1 MTSNGGTLALLKLP
15 RHLSLSLDGSRMK
28 TLRDPQDVLVIRDIP
43 PGFHLL
49 AVRHANV
56 DRNVVCTPRANS
68 NTRESSVIESTE
80 KEQGESVSSS
90 MMTLGLALFFPTYSS
105 SFLLTSDMMTNSLF
119 LVREYDANTEGWS
132 NHEIDDLTKQNLFK
146 AIESVTRPREQSNTQ
161 EDCLPEHRP
170 EQILIDANK
179 IIQYDNF
186 ISQEESTIHGQQ
198 GSSTLRSSSIWS
210 TYLTNHVSMEVLHRH
225 SLTGKGDVIIPSSYT
240 GSSPWNDDHLVSAL
254 PSSAA
259 ADLQD
264 GNVLKYVPIPMPPL
278 SKTKK
283 QGGQSEAAPFHRH
296 EGTKRYLATL
306 SPEERTA
313 FFLMDSVADRLLLS
327 ILKDSYSS
335 KWEHFVGEFQ
345 LSFVLFLCC
354 SCLSSLEH
362 WRDVICMLSHVSSD
376 LLDGGCGARKDDGC
390 PMIDMVQMFH
400 ALLVTIYHELDQ
412 FDCAIFDVSVVFS

>member
-1 MTSNGGTLALLKLP
+1 
-15 RHLSLSLDGSRMK
+15 
-28 TLRDPQDVLVIRDIP
+28 
-43 PGFHLL
+43 
-49 AVRHANV
+49 
-56 DRNVVCTPRANS
+56 
-68 NTRESSVIESTE
+68 
-80 KEQGESVSSS
+80 
-90 MMTLGLALFFPTYSS
+90 
-105 SFLLTSDMMTNSLF
+105 MMTNSLF

-161 EDCLPEHRP
+161 EDFLPEHRP

-186 ISQEESTIHGQQ
+186 ISQEESTIHGQ

-254 PSSAA
+254 PSSS

-283 QGGQSEAAPFHRH
+283 QEGQSEAAPFHRH

-313 FFLMDSVADRLLLS
+313 FFLDVRQRQRQHQPSHLHSHGMDSVADRLLLS

-376 LLDGGCGARKDDGC
+376 LLDGGCGTRKDDGC

-400 ALLVTIYHELDQ
+400 ALLFTIYHELDQ
-412 FDCAIFDVSVVFS
+412 FDCAIFDVSVEFS